1 MMVEASMSR
10 FVQWAQKE
18 HRLANRIAATLLAG
32 LLFAVALPLVV
43 VRLGPKLDRLL
54 HLPTYRAGA
63 GNFVTG
69 GALVAMGL
77 FFAIWSIIVQL
88 VQGRGTPIPV
98 MPTQELLTKGPFR
111 CCRNPMSFGTI
122 VAYLGL
128 GVVAGTIGGVGIVL
142 LLSAL
147 LILYLRRIE
156 EGELA
161 ERFGEGYLAYKQAV
175 PFIIPR
181 FHTRG

>member
-1 MMVEASMSR
+1 
-10 FVQWAQKE
+10 
-18 HRLANRIAATLLAG
+18 
-32 LLFAVALPLVV
+32 
-43 VRLGPKLDRLL
+43 
-54 HLPTYRAGA
+54 
-63 GNFVTG
+63 
-69 GALVAMGL
+69 
-77 FFAIWSIIVQL
+77 
-88 VQGRGTPIPV
+88 

-122 VAYLGL
+122 GAYLGL
-128 GVVAGTIGGVGIVL
+128 GVVAGTIAGVGIVL

-147 LILYLRRIE
+147 LILYLPRIE